1 MIRKMTLSDVAAI
14 VRIYAYYV
22 KNTVITFDTEVPS
35 EEEMSQRLAPIIE
48 HMPAWVCEEDGQLA
62 GYCYAHEWKT
72 KKAYNTTVETTIY
85 LHPDH
90 TGKGY
95 GRLLMDCLINDC
107 RGRSLHALVACITI
121 PNESSV
127 KLHEKLGF
135 REVSCFREVGRKFG
149 QWLDVADYELI
160 LNE

>member
-22 KNTVITFDTEVPS
+22 NNTVITFDTEVPS
-35 EEEMSQRLAPIIE
+35 EAEMAQRLAPIIQ
-48 HMPAWVCEEDGQLA
+48 HMPAWVCEEDGQIA
-62 GYCYAHEWKT
+62 GYCYAHSWKT
-72 KKAYNTTVETTIY
+72 KKAYASTLETTIY

-95 GRLLMDCLINDC
+95 GRQLMDFLIDDC
-107 RGRSLHALVACITI
+107 RHRSLHALVACITI
-121 PNESSV
+121 PNDPSV

-135 REVSCFREVGRKFG
+135 SQVSCFREVGRKFDR
-149 QWLDVADYELI
+149 WLDVADYELI
-160 LNE
+160 LE